1 MKNIKLFSLIL
12 ALVLCLCVALSACGS
27 NPDEGE
33 LDTGGSI
40 ETGASQGSGQNN
52 NSSSNND
59 PVQSDGKILIAYF
72 SRADENY
79 SVGYIEKGNTEIIA
93 EIIADEVSGDLFHIE
108 RSTPYPAGYE
118 DCKTVATAEKNAN
131 ARPPLKEDKD
141 ISDYDIIF
149 IGYPIWWG
157 DAPMPVYTFAENNEW
172 EGKTVIPFSTHE
184 GSGLGAGESNL
195 KKICTGAEFKT
206 GLAIRG
212 ATAQNSTATAKTQVL
227 SWLGSLGF

>member
-1 MKNIKLFSLIL
+1 MKKIKLFSLLL
-12 ALVLCLCVALSACGS
+12 ALALCLCVAFTACGENS
-27 NPDEGE
+27 DDEGKV
-33 LDTGGSI
+33 
-40 ETGASQGSGQNN
+40 ETGASQESGNQNGSP
-52 NSSSNND
+52 SDND

-93 EIIADEVSGDLFHIE
+93 EIIAEEVGGDLFHIE
-108 RSTPYPAGYE
+108 RNTPYPADYE
-118 DCKTVATAEKNAN
+118 ECKAVATTEQNAN
-131 ARPPLKEDKD
+131 ARPTLKENKD

-157 DAPMPVYTFAENNEW
+157 DAPMPVYSFVENKDW

-184 GSGLGAGESNL
+184 GSGLGAGERNL
-195 KKICTGAEFKT
+195 KAMCTGAEFKT

-227 SWLGSLGF
+227 SWLDSLGF

>member
-1 MKNIKLFSLIL
+1 MKKIKLFYLIL
-12 ALVLCLCVALSACGS
+12 ALVLCLCVAFAACGEKS
-27 NPDEGE
+27 DDEGKV
-33 LDTGGSI
+33 
-40 ETGASQGSGQNN
+40 ETGASQESGNQNGSP
-52 NSSSNND
+52 SDND

-93 EIIADEVSGDLFHIE
+93 EIIAEEVGGDLFHIE
-108 RSTPYPAGYE
+108 RNTPYPADYE
-118 DCKTVATAEKNAN
+118 ECKAVATTEQNAN
-131 ARPPLKEDKD
+131 ARPTLKENKD

>member
-1 MKNIKLFSLIL
+1 M
-12 ALVLCLCVALSACGS
+12 
-27 NPDEGE
+27 
-33 LDTGGSI
+33 GGNI

-108 RSTPYPAGYE
+108 RSTPYPADYE
-118 DCKTVATAEKNAN
+118 ECKAVATTEQNAN
-131 ARPPLKEDKD
+131 ARPTLKEDKD

-157 DAPMPVYTFAENNEW
+157 DAPMPVYSFVENKDW

-227 SWLGSLGF
+227 SWLDNLGF